1 MNKLPRERSLSH
13 NIVRFLHQERRF
25 YKFVAREIF
34 AEADLRNLN
43 NRLFIR
49 MRKYGNLKIEF

>member
-13 NIVRFLHQERRF
+13 NIVRLLHQERCI
-25 YKFVAREIF
+25 YKFVACEIF
-34 AEADLRNLN
+34 AEADLRNLK

-49 MRKYGNLKIEF
+49 LRKYSDLKIEF